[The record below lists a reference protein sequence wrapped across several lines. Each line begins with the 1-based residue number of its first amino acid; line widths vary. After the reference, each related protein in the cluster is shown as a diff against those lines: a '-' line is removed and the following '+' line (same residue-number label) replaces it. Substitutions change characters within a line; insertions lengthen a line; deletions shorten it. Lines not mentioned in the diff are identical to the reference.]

1 MSAPGR
7 ALTTRQAAALDM
19 LLDLIEQYG
28 HPGPDGEPEAP
39 LEIWRTSLR
48 TLYVN
53 HTNVRRTVRTVIADL
68 IASGV
73 VIERGSMVAVGTYY
87 VDIAV
92 VTEALP
98 DLFGVRR

>member
-1 MSAPGR
+1 
-7 ALTTRQAAALDM
+7 
-19 LLDLIEQYG
+19 
-28 HPGPDGEPEAP
+28 
-39 LEIWRTSLR
+39 
-48 TLYVN
+48 
-53 HTNVRRTVRTVIADL
+53 
-68 IASGV
+68 